1 MDDVIKLIQARSP
14 VRDAN
19 GNIKYTEQKAERFC
33 KVRSATRREFYAA
46 ETQDIKPELII
57 TISHKIDYNG
67 ERELEYNGERWI
79 VDDADPHKD
88 WNGVILS
95 IHRNLG
101 NSGPRTEP
109 AEVG

>member
-46 ETQDIKPELII
+46 ETQGIKPELII
-57 TISHKIDYNG
+57 TISNRVDYNG
-67 ERELEYNGERWI
+67 ERELEYHGERYVVTRTYW
-79 VDDADPHKD
+79 
-88 WNGVILS
+88 
-95 IHRNLG
+95 
-101 NSGPRTEP
+101 SGD
-109 AEVG
+109 EVELTVGKKIGGAVLCSSTSS

>member
-67 ERELEYNGERWI
+67 ERELEYNGERYVVVRSYW
-79 VDDADPHKD
+79 
-88 WNGVILS
+88 
-95 IHRNLG
+95 
-101 NSGPRTEP
+101 SGD
-109 AEVG
+109 EVELTVGRKIGGAMLCSSASS